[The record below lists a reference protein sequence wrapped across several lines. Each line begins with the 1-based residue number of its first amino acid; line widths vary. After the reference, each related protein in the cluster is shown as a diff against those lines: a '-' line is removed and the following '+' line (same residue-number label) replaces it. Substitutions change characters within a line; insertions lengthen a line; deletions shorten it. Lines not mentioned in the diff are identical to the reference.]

1 MSPKY
6 VFDKDSFSFR
16 KVSHSV
22 GHSLW
27 MALKWMVYTV
37 SLAAFC
43 YFVISLFISTDTER
57 ELARE
62 NRMYE
67 KTYGTLKENEAL
79 LAAGTEALKLRDN
92 NIYKQI
98 FNTDAPA
105 VDPLA
110 NADFSMVE
118 DSVEAR
124 NAVAYT
130 AIKAANMA
138 DAAGRVEDNFREI
151 FSLLSAPD
159 RILPPMSCP
168 VAGMT
173 PAQTGASLGQK
184 LSPFYKVLSQHGGL
198 DIIAGQGE
206 DVFAAGAGTVAS
218 VVRSGKGAGNV
229 VTIDHGNGFM
239 TSYAHLSEIY
249 VSKGMKVEIG
259 RRIGTVGVS
268 GNTFAP
274 HLHYEIL
281 HGEEQQDPVYYM
293 FGSLSPSEFAA
304 VAFMAAATG
313 QSLD

>member
-6 VFDKDSFSFR
+6 VFDKDSFSFK
-16 KVSHSV
+16 KVTHSM
-22 GHSLW
+22 GHTLW
-27 MALKWMVYTV
+27 VALKWFVYTI
-37 SLAAFC
+37 SLATFC

-62 NRMYE
+62 NRMYK
-67 KTYGTLKENEAL
+67 KTYEELRGKEAL
-79 LAAGTEALKLRDN
+79 LEAGTEALKLRDN

-98 FNTDAPA
+98 FNADAPA

-118 DSVEAR
+118 DSVEAS

-130 AIKAANMA
+130 AIKAGKMV
-138 DAAGRVEDNFREI
+138 DAAARIEDNFKEI
-151 FSLLSAPD
+151 FSLVSSPEGT
-159 RILPPMSCP
+159 LPPMSCP
-168 VAGMT
+168 IGGMT

-184 LSPFYKVLSQHGGL
+184 ISPFYKVLSQHGGL

-218 VVRSGKGAGNV
+218 VERSGKGPGNV
-229 VTIDHGNGFM
+229 VTIDHGNGF
-239 TSYAHLSEIY
+239 TTRYAHLSEIS
-249 VSKGMKVEIG
+249 VSKGKKVDTG
-259 RRIGTVGVS
+259 RKIGTVGVS

-281 HGEEQQDPVYYM
+281 LNGEPQDPVYYM